1 MEVITFDCLLGEYMN
16 LKMHFFLSR
25 LSTLLLIAVLCLM
38 FQCISI
44 STARASDS
52 PNPPSSVVKLIFIHH
67 STGEGWLNDDNGGLG
82 IALSQNNYF
91 VSDTYYGW
99 GPNSIGDRTDIP
111 DWLDWFRSGNTAT
124 YMAALYNESDRR
136 LSYTRGTLSDPGG
149 ENEIIMFK
157 SCFPN
162 SALEGHPDDPPSLE
176 GWLTVGHAKYV
187 YNQLLLYFEAHPDK
201 LFVVITAPPLSDL
214 TYATNARAF
223 NQWLMNDWLGQ
234 NNYTLKNVAIFDF
247 YNVLTGPDNHHRFYN
262 NAVQHIITQNNN
274 TLYYPS
280 GDYDDHPSKEGNL
293 KATNEFVTLLNV
305 FYHRWKNDI
314 IAPVTTTGMSTKVTS
329 GSATLNGTVN
339 PNGLS
344 TTYYFEWGATT
355 AYGNTIP
362 STPASAGSGTTG
374 VHVSADI
381 TGLSPDTLYH
391 YRLVAV
397 SSAGTSYGSDRI
409 IEKAHGQPY
418 LMLLLE

>member
-1 MEVITFDCLLGEYMN
+1 MN
-16 LKMHFFLSR
+16 QKTHYSTIK
-25 LSTLLLIAVLCLM
+25 LSTLLLVAAVCLM
-38 FQCISI
+38 FQCIAVRVAQA
-44 STARASDS
+44 TDS

-67 STGEGWLNDDNGGLG
+67 STGQNWLDDNNGGLG
-82 IALSQNNYF
+82 LALSQNNYF

-99 GPNSIGDRTDIP
+99 GPNSIGDSTDIP
-111 DWLDWFRSGNTAT
+111 DWLTWFRSGNTAT
-124 YMAALYNESDRR
+124 YMTALYNESDTHS
-136 LSYTRGTLSDPGG
+136 SYTRGNLSNPGG

-162 SALEGHPDDPPSLE
+162 SDLEGTPDDSPSPD

-187 YNQLLLYFEAHPDK
+187 YNQLLLYFQAHPDK
-201 LFVVITAPPLSDL
+201 LFVVITAPPLINNAHAD
-214 TYATNARAF
+214 NARAF
-223 NQWLMNDWLGQ
+223 NQWLMNDWLGE

-262 NAVQHIITQNNN
+262 NAVQHIFTQGMN

-280 GDYDDHPSKEGNL
+280 GDYDDHPNQTGNL

-314 IAPVTTTGMSTKVTS
+314 LPPATTTGMSTKVMTS
-329 GSATLNGTVN
+329 SATLNGTVN

-344 TTYYFEWGATT
+344 TTYYFEWGTT
-355 AYGNTIP
+355 TSYGNTIP
-362 STPASAGSGTTG
+362 STPASAGSGTSG

-381 TGLSPDTLYH
+381 TGLSPDTIYH

-397 SSAGTSYGSDRI
+397 SSFGTSYGSDRI
-409 IEKAHGQPY
+409 IEKSHGQPY
-418 LMLLLE
+418 LMLLLD

>member
-1 MEVITFDCLLGEYMN
+1 MYQKTIYS
-16 LKMHFFLSR
+16 LSK
-25 LSTLLLIAVLCLM
+25 LSTLLLVAVVCLM
-38 FQCISI
+38 LI

-67 STGEGWLNDDNGGLG
+67 STGEGWLNDNNGGLG
-82 IALSQNNYF
+82 IALSENNYF
-91 VSDTYYGW
+91 VSDTNYGW
-99 GPNSIGDRTDIP
+99 GPEYNSDHIGDYTDIP
-111 DWLDWFRSGNTAT
+111 NWLEWFRSVNTAT
-124 YMAALYNESDRR
+124 YMTALYNESDTHS
-136 LSYTRGTLSDPGG
+136 SYTRSTLNNPGG

-162 SALEGHPDDPPSLE
+162 SDLGGTPDDSPSPPDYP
-176 GWLTVGHAKYV
+176 LTVGQAKYV
-187 YNQLLLYFEAHPDK
+187 YNQLLLYFQNHPDK
-201 LFVVITAPPLSDL
+201 LFVVITAPPLINNVHAD
-214 TYATNARAF
+214 NARAF
-223 NQWLMNDWLGQ
+223 NQWLMNDWLSQ

-247 YNVLTGPDNHHRFYN
+247 YNVLTGPENHHRFYN
-262 NAVQHIITQNNN
+262 NAVQHIFTQNMN

-280 GDYDDHPSKEGNL
+280 GDNDDHPNQTGNL

-314 IAPVTTTGMSTKVTS
+314 IPPTTTTGMSTKVTVS
-329 GSATLNGTVN
+329 SATLNGNVN

-355 AYGNTIP
+355 SYGNTIP
-362 STPASAGSGTTG
+362 STPASAGSGTSG

-381 TGLSPDTLYH
+381 TGLSPDTSYH

-397 SSAGTSYGSDRI
+397 SSAGTSYGSDKI

-418 LMLLLE
+418 LMLLLD

>member
-1 MEVITFDCLLGEYMN
+1 MYQKTIYSLSKFSTRLMVAVI
-16 LKMHFFLSR
+16 
-25 LSTLLLIAVLCLM
+25 CLM
-38 FQCISI
+38 FQCISVR
-44 STARASDS
+44 TTQASDS

-67 STGEGWLNDDNGGLG
+67 STGEGWLNDNNGELG

-91 VSDTYYGW
+91 VSDTNYGW
-99 GPNSIGDRTDIP
+99 GPEYNGDHIGDYTDIP
-111 DWLDWFRSGNTAT
+111 HWLEWFTSENTT
-124 YMAALYNESDRR
+124 SYMSALYNERDTHS
-136 LSYTRGTLSDPGG
+136 SYTRGNLENPGG

-162 SALEGHPDDPPSLE
+162 SALEGNPDDPPSSE

-187 YNQLLLYFEAHPDK
+187 YNQLLLYFQNHPDK

-214 TYATNARAF
+214 SYAANARAF

-247 YNVLTGPDNHHRFYN
+247 YNVLTGPDNHHRYYN
-262 NAVQHIITQNNN
+262 NAVQHIFTEGIN

-280 GDYDDHPSKEGNL
+280 GDYDDHPNQTGNL

-314 IAPVTTTGMSTKVTS
+314 IPPTTTTGMSTKVTTS
-329 GSATLNGTVN
+329 SATLNGTVN

-344 TTYYFEWGATT
+344 TTYYFEWGAAT

-362 STPASAGSGTTG
+362 STPASAGSGTSG

-381 TGLSPDTLYH
+381 TGLSPDTRYH

-418 LMLLLE
+418 LMLLLD